1 MMNRHTG
8 QRLDALAHLRQSIGD
23 ILATPIGSR
32 VMRREYGSLVPELI
46 DHPDNIATQVRVYAA
61 VASALMRWE
70 PRFRLTRIESLREAD
85 RPGAVLFR
93 RYELTRSWANEGRLD
108 LERVRKPDREKA
120 IQVLNTCLG
129 SALAQFA
136 LSGAQKAKP

>member
-1 MMNRHTG
+1 MNRTTG
-8 QRLDALAHLRQSIGD
+8 KAITGLDHLRQSLGD
-23 ILATPIGSR
+23 ILTTPIGSR

-61 VASALMRWE
+61 MASALMRWE

-93 RYELTRSWANEGRLD
+93 LHGTYDQRGRVGPLS
-108 LERVRKPDREKA
+108 
-120 IQVLNTCLG
+120 LNVSVTG
-129 SALAQFA
+129 HTA
-136 LSGAQKAKP
+136 